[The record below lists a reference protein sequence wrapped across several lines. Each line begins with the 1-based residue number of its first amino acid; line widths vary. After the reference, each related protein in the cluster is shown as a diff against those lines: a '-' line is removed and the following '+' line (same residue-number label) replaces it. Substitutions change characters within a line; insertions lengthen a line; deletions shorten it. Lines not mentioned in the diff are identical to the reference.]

1 VRIGDRS
8 TSASVGAGYRLLA
21 TIHSGVARQAA
32 RLELVRAVATC
43 GILAD
48 WPDGIATLPTKR
60 RSRTDFRS
68 PNVTD
73 VGAPAS
79 KRERLPAIDVVV
91 VSYNSRDQLRD
102 CVDSLARIPEA
113 CIVVVDNASPDA
125 GLATIADLDVVTIE
139 HGCNAGFASA
149 CNTGWRVGT
158 APYVLCINPDS
169 TIDADSL
176 RRLVWVLEAERDVA
190 VAAPRILDANGALE
204 YSQRRFPRLCS
215 TYANALFLNQI
226 FRRGRWASELVR
238 EPRAY
243 ERPGSPEWV
252 SGACMLVR
260 RSALETAG
268 GWDESF
274 FMYCEDKDLCRR
286 IRDAGRDIRFEP
298 GAVVVHAG
306 GCSAPRGSLLPV
318 LAASRIRYA
327 RKHRGRVA
335 AVLEQL
341 GILLAS
347 LTHAVVSRGEVGSRA
362 GHAAAL
368 LVAAG
373 LRAPRL
379 PAGAAPYRA
388 G

>member
-1 VRIGDRS
+1 
-8 TSASVGAGYRLLA
+8 VGAC
-21 TIHSGVARQAA
+21 T
-32 RLELVRAVATC
+32 
-43 GILAD
+43 AD
-48 WPDGIATLPTKR
+48 D
-60 RSRTDFRS
+60 
-68 PNVTD
+68 
-73 VGAPAS
+73 
-79 KRERLPAIDVVV
+79 ERLPVVDVVV
-91 VSYNSRDQLRD
+91 VSYNSRDHLRA
-102 CVDSLARIPEA
+102 CVDSLAGRDEIRV
-113 CIVVVDNASPDA
+113 IVVENGSPDA
-125 GLATIADLDVVTIE
+125 GLATIADLDAVTIQ
-139 HGCNAGFASA
+139 HPRNRGFAGG
-149 CNTGWRVGT
+149 CNTGWHAGT
-158 APYVLCINPDS
+158 APYVLFVNPDS
-169 TIDADSL
+169 TIDADSI
-176 RRLVWVLEAERDVA
+176 RRLVQVLEAEGDAA
-190 VAAPRILDANGALE
+190 VAAPRIIDAHGVLE
-204 YSQRRFPRLCS
+204 CSQRRFPRLRS

-238 EPRAY
+238 EPRSY

-260 RSALETAG
+260 RSTLETVG
-268 GWDESF
+268 GWDEGF

-286 IRDAGRDIRFEP
+286 IRDTGGDIRFEP
-298 GAVVVHAG
+298 TAVVVHAG

-341 GILLAS
+341 GVLLAS

-362 GHAAAL
+362 GHTTAV

-388 G
+388 R